1 MEDHNPN
8 DSAAHS
14 LAAAHNSGFDATNS
28 PLSEVE
34 IEVEIEAREE
44 VVELKLAVE
53 EGFHDK
59 VRAQIGLGGDY
70 HLFEHGH
77 EVPLHQPP
85 HGRKAIR
92 FVAHRC
98 KVVEVEV
105 RYEHN
110 SAKRRFAP
118 AQTVYQALQWAIG
131 PAAFN
136 LDAVTAAKA
145 NLILP
150 GADSPLPREAAL
162 GKYVTPG
169 QCAIVVDLTLK
180 DFSNG

>member
-8 DSAAHS
+8 DSAADS
-14 LAAAHNSGFDATNS
+14 LTSVPDSGLGVANSAVT
-28 PLSEVE
+28 EVE
-34 IEVEIEAREE
+34 IEVEIEDREE
-44 VVELKLAVE
+44 VVELRLVAE
-53 EGFHDK
+53 QGFHDK

-98 KVVEVEV
+98 KVVEVEI

-110 SAKRRFAP
+110 TAKRRFAP
-118 AQTVYQALQWAIG
+118 AQTVHQALQWAIG

-150 GADSPLPREAAL
+150 GAAAPLPREAAL
-162 GKYVTPG
+162 GKYVTRG
-169 QCAIVVDLTLK
+169 NCTLVVDLTLK